1 MPSDDPPRLP
11 RRPSQGDGPRRS
23 PSQQLIAARGASAS
37 AELRARQETLATHAL
52 GVLRRRRDALLLETD
67 DDLVTT
73 ARWIAEECRQLLAN
87 ALLYDLAQRPTAHD
101 LAERLRAR
109 GWVGTDDDA
118 REFAAHVGLELRPD
132 P

>member
-87 ALLYDLAQRPTAHD
+87 ALLYDLAQRPTAREVVAS
-101 LAERLRAR
+101 LEAR
-109 GWVGTDDDA
+109 GVYADEA
-118 REFAAHVGLELRPD
+118 AVREIVALVGLELRPD
-132 P
+132 L